1 MSGMLRFVTHNVIIK
16 NPEKKYRLEPYF
28 DFVGR
33 KIFNHMNQKGF
44 VNIIVI
50 VLVVLLVGVIGYFVK
65 PTPTTP
71 TTATSS
77 LTSNQVPPTS
87 LVQATWKSCKNTKL
101 GFEIQYPSEWLIYFP
116 SGSQGAAERPPIILN
131 SCEDADDAVM
141 LGPKEDQQP
150 TGIYISVC
158 NTECLNTTIYKGA
171 RTLDVYLPK
180 LTGTYTINAD
190 RIDGE
195 KVATTESDLMV
206 LFHNGAMYEIILF
219 KYTDESTRHH
229 LVETLKFSN

>member
-1 MSGMLRFVTHNVIIK
+1 M
-16 NPEKKYRLEPYF
+16 Y
-28 DFVGR
+28 
-33 KIFNHMNQKGF
+33 QKGF
-44 VNIIVI
+44 VNSIVI
-50 VLVVLLVGVIGYFVK
+50 VLVVLLAGVIGYVVLVHK
-65 PTPTTP
+65 PAPTTP

-77 LTSNQVPPTS
+77 PTSNQVPPTS

-116 SGSQGAAERPPIILN
+116 SRSQGAAERPPIILN

-171 RTLDVYLPK
+171 RTLDEYLSK
-180 LTGTYTINAD
+180 FTGTYTINAD

-195 KVATTESDLMV
+195 KVATTQLGRMV
-206 LFHNGAMYEIILF
+206 LFHNGAMYEIIPF

-229 LVETLKFSN
+229 LLETLKFLN